1 MLDDDKP
8 QIGLVYEAEADD
20 FQLTGRERHLIRNFR
35 AMKGSAQEMLFDLS
49 AQYMRT
55 LPAAPVKLR
64 LLPGK

>member
-8 QIGLVYEAEADD
+8 MIGLAYETDTDD
-20 FQLTGRERHLIRNFR
+20 FQITGRERHLIRNFR
-35 AMKGSAQEMLFDLS
+35 AMKGSAQEMLFELS

-55 LPAAPVKLR
+55 LPATPVKLR

>member
-1 MLDDDKP
+1 MLDDEKT
-8 QIGLVYEAEADD
+8 QIGLVYEGDTDE

-55 LPAAPVKLR
+55 LPATPVKLR